1 MTWDKR
7 RYLCLTRRSRGTREN
22 AAAPLSFIVMNKEK
36 LKNLIE
42 SIKKNAVEY
51 YQLTGR
57 PLGVTGE
64 IAEFEAA
71 EILDLE
77 LAEVRQGG
85 YDAQSKNVEKIQIK
99 GRCIIDKSKKGQRLS
114 SIKIDK
120 EWDKVI
126 LVLLN
131 KAYEPF
137 EIYEASR
144 TKIEKEIKRPGSK
157 ARNLRGSLGLSKF
170 KSIATLIWTNNS

>member
-1 MTWDKR
+1 LNQFWG
-7 RYLCLTRRSRGTREN
+7 YGSLV
-22 AAAPLSFIVMNKEK
+22 VMDKEK
-36 LKNLIE
+36 FKNLVE
-42 SIKKNAVEY
+42 SIKRNAVEY

-71 EILDLE
+71 KILDLE
-77 LAEVRQGG
+77 LAEVRQAG
-85 YDAQSKNVEKIQIK
+85 YDAKDRNGEKIQIK
-99 GRCIIDKSKKGQRLS
+99 GRCIIDKSKKGKRLS
-114 SIKIDK
+114 GIKIDK

-131 KAYEPF
+131 KEYAPF

-144 TKIEKEIKRPGSK
+144 PEIEKEIKRPGSK
-157 ARNLRGSLGLSKF
+157 SRNVKGALGISKF
-170 KSIATLIWTNNS
+170 KSIGTLIWSNNS